1 MSHLELAKK
10 DKLSV
15 TLAGWY
21 NNAKSKAM
29 QYSEQLECLESDG
42 IQDLTT
48 QEHLGSEI
56 QFTPAVTVE
65 CSYMS
70 PMLLHLTMHDA
81 TSFYI
86 CCKVPLCAR

>member
-1 MSHLELAKK
+1 MSHVELAKE

-21 NNAKSKAM
+21 NNAKSKAI

-42 IQDLTT
+42 MQDLTS
-48 QEHLGSEI
+48 QEHIDSDL
-56 QFTPAVTVE
+56 QFTPTVIVV

-70 PMLLHLTMHDA
+70 AMLLHLTVHDA
-81 TSFYI
+81 ISFCI
-86 CCKVPLCAR
+86 C